1 MRNIRLTVSYDG
13 TRYLGWQWQPYGPT
27 IQGEL
32 QDAVRKLTGETADVI
47 GSGRTDAGV
56 HAVGQVA
63 NFTTSSVL
71 ALERFQHGL
80 SYYLPRDIIV
90 RDVAEAPLAFH
101 SQFGAKRK
109 RYRYV
114 LSDAPPAVPFI
125 RPYAWFIRGG
135 LDADAMHQAGQV
147 LVGRHDFRCFETK
160 WPNKATSVRTVMEL
174 TIRRAAGWNM
184 WSGSAVGEPIVPSS
198 PSSATGARKR
208 RHDSGD
214 PARPFVFLEIVADGF
229 LWNMVRAITG
239 TLVKV
244 GIGKWTADDVRR
256 ILVEGDRKKAGETAP
271 AQGLYLVAVDYE
283 GADRLPEP

>member
-32 QDAVRKLTGETADVI
+32 QEAVRKLTGETADVI

-71 ALERFQHGL
+71 PLERFQPGL
-80 SYYLPRDIIV
+80 SYYLPHDIII

-114 LSDAPPAVPFI
+114 LSDAPPAVPFL

-135 LDADAMHQAGQV
+135 LDAEAMQHAGQV

-174 TIRRAAGWNM
+174 TIGRATGWDM
-184 WSGSAVGEPIVPSS
+184 WSGAAVGAPALPSQTIPAIS
-198 PSSATGARKR
+198 RKR
-208 RHDSGD
+208 QHDSGD
-214 PARPFVFLEIVADGF
+214 PTRPFVYLEIVADGF

-244 GIGKWTADDVRR
+244 GLGKWTADDVRR
-256 ILVEGDRKKAGETAP
+256 ILDEGDRKKAGETAP
-271 AQGLYLVAVDYE
+271 AQGLYLVAVDYD
-283 GADRLPEP
+283 GADLLPRE

>member
-32 QDAVRKLTGETADVI
+32 QDAVLKLTGETADVI

-71 ALERFQHGL
+71 PLERFQHGL
-80 SYYLPRDIIV
+80 TYYLPRDIVI

-114 LSDAPPAVPFI
+114 LSDAPPAVPFL
-125 RPYAWFIRGG
+125 RPYAWFMRGA
-135 LDADAMHQAGQV
+135 LDAEAMHQAGQV

-174 TIRRAAGWNM
+174 TIQRAAGWEM
-184 WSGSAVGEPIVPSS
+184 WSSAAAGVAPAPTLQGNAVTS
-198 PSSATGARKR
+198 GKR
-208 RHDSGD
+208 RQVSGD
-214 PARPFVFLEIVADGF
+214 PARPFVCLEIVADGF

-271 AQGLYLVAVDYE
+271 AQGLFLVSVDYD
-283 GADRLPEP
+283 GADRLPES